1 MPIQSTNPSTK
12 QTFNRFRARV
22 QLPDGKFC
30 MLGSNEDSAEDALDC
45 FNFEEQSY
53 SNPETD
59 QSTIIRKKNLVSIDV
74 LAELMSKVTNVQW
87 DEKTLRVIAESD
99 DAGLNPNSPGY
110 LWMKTIVDED
120 GMVDVFRHFYPTAE
134 AR

>member
-1 MPIQSTNPSTK
+1 
-12 QTFNRFRARV
+12 
-22 QLPDGKFC
+22 

-53 SNPETD
+53 INPETD

-74 LAELMSKVTNVQW
+74 LAELMSKVANVQW
-87 DEKTLRVIAESD
+87 DEKTLRTIAESD